1 MCSTVSMCGWTVLV
15 SNDSDAIRWGFG
27 QRLALIV
34 SIWVIFELLEW
45 GFLPSGWHGNQLC
58 WTGWGGSVGT
68 WAEGGCAGRVGSL
81 PRYLCRNLILYAN
94 FLTIR
99 VSLLNMQTTNSNRNL
114 TNPTT
119 SSFNVGNEPV
129 SQAKQT
135 LTTTLTADRLFLFEI
150 QLLRYAV
157 SVPPPAFFQTPLRN
171 GGHAAPF
178 PLNAVAKRR
187 GRFGPIT

>member
-1 MCSTVSMCGWTVLV
+1 MNCLNGGPRRLGGM
-15 SNDSDAIRWGFG
+15 AINYVGR
-27 QRLALIV
+27 
-34 SIWVIFELLEW
+34 
-45 GFLPSGWHGNQLC
+45 
-58 WTGWGGSVGT
+58 GGSVGT

-119 SSFNVGNEPV
+119 SSFNVGSETV

-135 LTTTLTADRLFLFEI
+135 LTTTLTADRPCCLRFSSLGTQYPYPPRVFSNNSSQRGARSALPFERCGEEARA
-150 QLLRYAV
+150 LRPHNIDRYI
-157 SVPPPAFFQTPLRN
+157 S
-171 GGHAAPF
+171 
-178 PLNAVAKRR
+178 
-187 GRFGPIT
+187 